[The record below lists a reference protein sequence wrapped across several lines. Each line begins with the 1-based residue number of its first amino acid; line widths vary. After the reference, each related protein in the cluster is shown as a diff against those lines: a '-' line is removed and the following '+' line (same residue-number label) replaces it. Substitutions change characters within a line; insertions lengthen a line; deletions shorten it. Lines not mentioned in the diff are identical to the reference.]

1 MLSSE
6 EQELILNPIG
16 KDPIL
21 KVSLFHYR
29 EELRSRLIA
38 YVVTFLRSKEV
49 YETFE
54 EIKDDLVTFRE
65 ETSDEIL
72 ELEKIWVDKSSDS
85 SQNATD
91 GSESCNTS
99 QHRICGSGDDDIS
112 TGAVVGVMVATSPI
126 WIPLLAIGL
135 AAVVGAAGLS
145 LALSPIIIPVQ
156 LILGREER
164 RKKIIEKEYKAFRDD
179 EVRTIVRNQLTENT
193 GLILEMVTDKVI
205 LELKR
210 KIEALNEST
219 KKLLKSR
226 KDIIAKVNILQN
238 QNREIETMKKM
249 CRKLQQQLN

>member
-1 MLSSE
+1 MLSSDGK
-6 EQELILNPIG
+6 ELILNPIG

-29 EELRSRLIA
+29 EELKSRLVA
-38 YVVTFLRSKEV
+38 YVETFLRSKEV
-49 YETFE
+49 SKTFE
-54 EIKDDLVTFRE
+54 LIKDDLVAFYKDTFA
-65 ETSDEIL
+65 EISAM
-72 ELEKIWVDKSSDS
+72 EGKWVDKSTDS
-85 SQNATD
+85 PQNDID
-91 GSESCNTS
+91 GSESCNTP

-112 TGAVVGVMVATSPI
+112 TGAVVGMMVATSPI

-156 LILGREER
+156 LILGRKER
-164 RKKIIEKEYKAFRDD
+164 RKKIIEEEYEAFRDE
-179 EVRTIVRNQLTENT
+179 EVRTIVRNQLTDNT

-205 LELKR
+205 LVLKR

-219 KKLLKSR
+219 KKLLKLR

-238 QNREIETMKKM
+238 QNREIETMEKM
-249 CRKLQQQLN
+249 CRKLQQQLS